1 MAHGQGPGPGSGRR
15 GARATSVQEDQ
26 PELVLNKM
34 SRPLDF
40 DPISE
45 ASRQWSA
52 HGWDE
57 ASEGMAAITSVVRA
71 QQLFLGRIDTVL
83 RPLGL
88 TFARYEV
95 LMLLLFS
102 RRGALPLNKIGARL
116 QVHPTSVTNAVDRL
130 EEQGLI
136 KRVPHSSDR
145 RTTLAEILPG
155 GRELAL
161 RATAALNGEVF
172 SEPGMSQEDLR
183 LLVGVLQRFRQAAGD
198 FAETTGPT
206 GPTAPTGPT
215 GPTGP
220 IAPTGPTA
228 PTGQAG
234 PPSVADAP
242 PYGSQSPSDQ
252 SQSQGNGVPGPAA
265 AAE

>member
-1 MAHGQGPGPGSGRR
+1 
-15 GARATSVQEDQ
+15 
-26 PELVLNKM
+26 M

-52 HGWDE
+52 HGWED
-57 ASEGMAAITSVVRA
+57 ACEGMAAITSIVRA
-71 QQLFLGRIDTVL
+71 QQLFLGRIDAVL
-83 RPLGL
+83 RPLDL

-145 RTTLAEILPG
+145 RTTLAEILPV

-161 RATAALNGEVF
+161 RATRALNDEVF
-172 SEPGMSQEDLR
+172 SQPGMGGDDLKS
-183 LLVGVLQRFRQAAGD
+183 LIGVLQRFRQGAGD
-198 FAETTGPT
+198 FAEEARPAGAAA
-206 GPTAPTGPT
+206 GLGA
-215 GPTGP
+215 
-220 IAPTGPTA
+220 
-228 PTGQAG
+228 QAQET
-234 PPSVADAP
+234 S
-242 PYGSQSPSDQ
+242 
-252 SQSQGNGVPGPAA
+252 GPAA
-265 AAE
+265 AGPEEPEGDGEEPAEPAAE